1 MTVEEIQRVAVV
13 GAGLMGHGIA
23 QEFALA
29 GYQVQLHSR
38 KRESLDKALENIYS
52 NVERLALL
60 GVLEPG
66 AGEGL
71 ADRIQTTTR
80 LEEAAEKA
88 DLVIESVYEDLQLK
102 QKIFK
107 ELNALCPPQ
116 AILASNTSSLMPSA
130 FAAGIQAADRILVAH
145 YVNPPYLV
153 PLVEI
158 VPGQETSP
166 TTVSTLCELLK
177 KIGKHPIVIHKEA
190 PGFIANRLQ
199 MALLR
204 EALEIVRQDIA
215 SPQDVDAVLKT
226 SIGRRWA
233 VAGVFETLE
242 LAGWDLVESITSG
255 LLPHLASGP
264 EAPLLR
270 EKIARGELGVKSGAG
285 FYQWTP
291 ETAAELREKI
301 AHALINIEK
310 WQK

>member
-1 MTVEEIQRVAVV
+1 MKAEDIQRIAVV

-38 KRESLDKALENIYS
+38 TRESLDKALDNIGS
-52 NVERLALL
+52 NVERLVLL

-71 ADRIQTTTR
+71 VGRIQTTTR
-80 LEEAAEKA
+80 LEEAAERA

-107 ELNALCPPQ
+107 ELDDLCPPQ

-130 FAAGIQAADRILVAH
+130 FAAGIRGADRILVAH

-153 PLVEI
+153 PLVEL
-158 VPGQETSP
+158 VPGQQTAP
-166 TTVSTLCELLK
+166 ATLATLCELLE

-242 LAGWDLVESITSG
+242 LAGWDLVESITSE
-255 LLPHLASGP
+255 LLPHLGSGA

-291 ETAAELREKI
+291 EAADKLREKI